1 MICFKLVLVDKSRC
15 KDKWFSAYF
24 QIFRTKNFK
33 TISKVPKAERL
44 RLAAKPPFT
53 NLISIMQPNGNLL
66 HKNTIQYTLLLPN
79 NINIMSLL
87 TLQRYVLFAKE
98 RICRQYCHANAL
110 FFSNSLCKVV
120 SFHFVEISSMILSII
135 FIALWADLWM
145 TFTSY
150 PLTSSGQ

>member
-1 MICFKLVLVDKSRC
+1 M
-15 KDKWFSAYF
+15 
-24 QIFRTKNFK
+24 
-33 TISKVPKAERL
+33 PKAERL

-53 NLISIMQPNGNLL
+53 NLISIMQSNGNLL

-79 NINIMSLL
+79 NINIMSFL
-87 TLQRYVLFAKE
+87 TLQKYVLFVKE
-98 RICRQYCHANAL
+98 RICRQHCHANAL
-110 FFSNSLCKVV
+110 FSLTILDKFVTNY
-120 SFHFVEISSMILSII
+120 FVEISSMILSII